1 MSTTVAVQDHVALD
15 RRTAVNRPL
24 VFLVNLA
31 ELEVL
36 RIPHDLKLALGQVT
50 EGGGNQVSEGTLVN
64 SHWKLVSLLALEH

>member
-1 MSTTVAVQDHVALD
+1 LD

-50 EGGGNQVSEGTLVN
+50 EGGGNQVSESTLVN
-64 SHWKLVSLLALEH
+64 RYMVTLTFFQGLVCPQDFLEN